1 MLCLMCGS
9 RDTQDDERDNPCVMS
24 TEAGKI
30 SGLVDLDGYLL
41 ETFRLISKPENI
53 QRTLF
58 EVSKERVYNACSFTP
73 FSVFLTLNTCS
84 HCSPQES
91 SVSRTFSLLSY
102 DLS

>member
-58 EVSKERVYNACSFTP
+58 EVSKERVCIACLPASF
-73 FSVFLTLNTCS
+73 SGFLTLN
-84 HCSPQES
+84 
-91 SVSRTFSLLSY
+91 V
-102 DLS
+102 